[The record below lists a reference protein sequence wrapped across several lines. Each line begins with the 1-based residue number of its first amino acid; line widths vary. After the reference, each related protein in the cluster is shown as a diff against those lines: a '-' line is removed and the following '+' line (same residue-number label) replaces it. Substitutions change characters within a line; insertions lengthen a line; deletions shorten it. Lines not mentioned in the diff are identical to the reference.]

1 MASERPASAVA
12 PAGVPQPAELERR
25 GATIGRVLLYVQN
38 IFDLADP
45 RENNGLYRLADHLHI
60 RTRERTVRDQLLFAP
75 GQTVSQ
81 QKFDETER
89 ILRSRRYLSEAWV
102 VPVGYDEAHNTVD
115 VAVTVRDVWTLNP
128 SISLGRTGGSNR
140 SQVGLQE
147 ENLLGTGIT
156 LAAAR
161 AHNVDRSSTLFG
173 VTDPNVG
180 GSWWQVGLNYADNSD
195 GRVKSLALERPFY
208 SLDTRDALGLDASD
222 GTSRLSRYSSG
233 AIADQVNLRRSLHQ
247 VHYGWSDG
255 LVQGW
260 TQRWYTGVRYDDAAF
275 APAPGVA
282 SAFALP
288 ADRKFVY
295 PWAGWQLVEDRYER
309 GENFDLI
316 GRTEDLYFGRSLY
329 GELGYAPQDYQ
340 GQGRALLGRFT
351 ALAGWS
357 FLPGQN
363 LFANAALEGR
373 LQGGETRNVTLSA
386 GARYFQRVNAH
397 QLFYASLAGKSTRRL
412 DADRQLLLGGDT
424 GLRGYPLRFQGGT
437 SSMLATIEHRVF
449 TDWYPLRLVR
459 IGGAVFFDAGRTW
472 GRDYLGVVPAGLLKD
487 AGLGLRIGN
496 NRSAIGSV
504 LHVDLSYALDRQP
517 GTKRFEVTVETK
529 ERF

>member
-1 MASERPASAVA
+1 MPLLD
-12 PAGVPQPAELERR
+12 ELEQR
-25 GATIGRVLLYVQN
+25 GATIGTIEVYVAN
-38 IFDLADP
+38 IFDLDDP
-45 RENNGLYRLADHLHI
+45 RENRALYRVANHLHI
-60 RTRERTVRDQLLFAP
+60 RTREGVVRAQLLFASGEP
-75 GQTVSQ
+75 LVLEKLT
-81 QKFDETER
+81 ETER
-89 ILRSRRYLSEAWV
+89 ILRTRHYLNDAWV
-102 VPVGYDEAHNTVD
+102 VPVRYDEARNVVD
-115 VAVTVRDVWTLNP
+115 LAITVRDVWTLSP
-128 SISLGRTGGSNR
+128 GLSIGRSGGSNASR
-140 SQVGLQE
+140 ISIEE
-147 ENLLGTGIT
+147 ENLLGLGSGVTVT
-156 LAAAR
+156 R
-161 AHNVDRSSTLFG
+161 VRDVDRTSTQFSYSNPTLLR
-173 VTDPNVG
+173 
-180 GSWWQVGLNYADNSD
+180 SWWQLGVDYADNSD
-195 GRVKSLALERPFY
+195 GRVRSGSLARPFT
-208 SLDTRDALGLDASD
+208 SLDTRTAIGVD
-222 GTSRLSRYSSG
+222 GTAGTSVVSRYSRGVIS
-233 AIADQVNLRRSLHQ
+233 DQFEARRSYYDAY
-247 VHYGWSDG
+247 YGWSRG
-255 LVQGW
+255 LVAGW
-260 TQRWYTGVRYDDAAF
+260 TQRWYAGVRYDSTQFTRRADLTL
-275 APAPGVA
+275 
-282 SAFALP
+282 LP
-288 ADRKFVY
+288 ATLPDDRRHTY
-295 PWAGWQLVEDRYER
+295 PFLGWQLVEDRYER

-449 TDWYPLRLVR
+449 TDWYPFRLVR